1 MKGDKKETNQI
12 QKGDTRETQ
21 RGHKRDNRDTKRRQK
36 ESKSVDISPIRD
48 HYSQE
53 SKGATL

>member
-1 MKGDKKETNQI
+1 MKGDKRETKKI

-21 RGHKRDNRDTKRRQK
+21 RGHNRDNRDTKRRQK
-36 ESKSVDISPIRD
+36 ETKSVDISHIRD

>member
-1 MKGDKKETNQI
+1 M
-12 QKGDTRETQ
+12 GDTRETQ

-36 ESKSVDISPIRD
+36 ETKSVDISPIRD

-53 SKGATL
+53 SKGATLLKMMR